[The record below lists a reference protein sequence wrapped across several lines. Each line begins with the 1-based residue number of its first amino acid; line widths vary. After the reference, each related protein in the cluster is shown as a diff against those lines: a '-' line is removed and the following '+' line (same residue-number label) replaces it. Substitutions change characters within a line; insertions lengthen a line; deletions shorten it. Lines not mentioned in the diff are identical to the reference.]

1 LRPNAS
7 KPVKPAV
14 KIREEWMK
22 LYRMI
27 VLAVAVA
34 LVATHGQAQ
43 TQDKIR
49 FGKAFPGLFQFTPVD
64 LGIEKGF
71 FKKRGLEVE
80 IQNFFGDAKQQQA
93 FTAGAIDMGIGG
105 GAGMGFI
112 VKGSPIMA
120 VAEAAG
126 PPLGITLSVWADTPY
141 KTAADLKGKTVTGA
155 SVGDQTEWMVRQ
167 LSILQGWGPT
177 GFNYVPLGAPE
188 AQIAA
193 LKTHQVAAAPLDI
206 TTAVTLESE
215 GQARIVVRFGKV
227 ITAYINHVI
236 TASNDVI
243 AKRPDDVKKF
253 LAGWFE
259 SVAYLKTHK
268 AEEVQFAAQLLKKP
282 EAIVSRVYDESSPM
296 ITDNGHFDPK
306 GLAAIRDSLVEMNIL
321 DTPPDMSKLYTEKY
335 LPN

>member
-1 LRPNAS
+1 MR
-7 KPVKPAV
+7 
-14 KIREEWMK
+14 
-22 LYRMI
+22 LYHRI
-27 VLAVAVA
+27 ALAALAVALLA
-34 LVATHGQAQ
+34 GPAHAE
-43 TQDKIR
+43 DKIR
-49 FGKAFPGLFQFTPVD
+49 FGKAFPTLFQFTPVD

-93 FTAGAIDMGIGG
+93 YTAGAVDMGIGG

-112 VKGSPIMA
+112 AKGSPILA

-141 KTAADLKGKTVTGA
+141 KTVADLKGQTVTGA

-177 GFNYVPLGAPE
+177 GFNYVPLGASE

-193 LKTHQVAAAPLDI
+193 LKTHQIAAAPLDI
-206 TTAVTLESE
+206 TTAVSLESQ

-227 ITAYINHVI
+227 IKNYINHVI
-236 TASNDVI
+236 SARTEMI
-243 AKRPDDVKKF
+243 EKRPDDVKKF

-259 SVAYLKTHK
+259 SVAYLKAHK
-268 AEEVQFAAQLLKKP
+268 DESVALASRILKQP

-296 ITDNGHFDPK
+296 LTDNGHFYQK
-306 GLAAIRDSLVEMNIL
+306 GLETIRDSLVEMKIL
-321 DTPPDMSKLYTEKY
+321 ETKPDMSKLTTEKF

>member
-1 LRPNAS
+1 
-7 KPVKPAV
+7 
-14 KIREEWMK
+14 MK
-22 LYRMI
+22 LTRTI
-27 VLAVAVA
+27 IFAALAAA
-34 LVATHGQAQ
+34 AFAKSASAEDT
-43 TQDKIR
+43 IR

-80 IQNFFGDAKQQQA
+80 ITSFFGDAKQQQA
-93 FTAGAIDMGIGG
+93 YTAGAIDMGIGG
-105 GAGMGFI
+105 GAGMAFI
-112 VKGSPIMA
+112 AKGSPILA

-126 PPLGITLSVWADTPY
+126 PPLGITLGVWADTPY
-141 KTAADLKGKTVTGA
+141 KTVADLKGQTVTGA
-155 SVGDQTEWMVRQ
+155 SVGDQTEWMVRR

-177 GFNYVPLGAPE
+177 GFNYVSLGASE

-236 TASNDVI
+236 TASNEMI
-243 AKRPDDVKKF
+243 EQRPDDVKKF

-259 SVAYLKTHK
+259 SAVYFKTHK
-268 AEEVQFAAQLLKKP
+268 DEAVKFTARLLKKP
-282 EAIVSRVYDESSPM
+282 EPIISRVFDEASPM
-296 ITDNGHFDPK
+296 ITDNGHFDPT
-306 GLAAIRDSLVEMNIL
+306 GLAAIRDSVVEMKIV
-321 DTPPDMSKLYTEKY
+321 DKTPDMAKLYTEKF

>member
-1 LRPNAS
+1 
-7 KPVKPAV
+7 
-14 KIREEWMK
+14 MK
-22 LYRMI
+22 LTRTI
-27 VLAVAVA
+27 IFAALAAA
-34 LVATHGQAQ
+34 AFAKSASAEDT
-43 TQDKIR
+43 IR

-80 IQNFFGDAKQQQA
+80 ITSFFGDAKQQQA
-93 FTAGAIDMGIGG
+93 YTAGAIDMGIGG
-105 GAGMGFI
+105 GAGMAFI
-112 VKGSPIMA
+112 AKGSPILA

-126 PPLGITLSVWADTPY
+126 PPLGITLGVWADTPY
-141 KTAADLKGKTVTGA
+141 KTVADLKGQTVTGA
-155 SVGDQTEWMVRQ
+155 SVGDQTEWMVRR

-177 GFNYVPLGAPE
+177 GFNYVPLGASE

-236 TASNDVI
+236 TASNEMI
-243 AKRPDDVKKF
+243 EKRPDDVKKF

-259 SVAYLKTHK
+259 SAVYFKTHK
-268 AEEVQFAAQLLKKP
+268 DEAVKFTAQLLKKP
-282 EAIVSRVYDESSPM
+282 EPIISRVFDEASPM
-296 ITDNGHFDPK
+296 ITDNGHFDPT
-306 GLAAIRDSLVEMNIL
+306 GLAAIRDSVVEMKIV
-321 DTPPDMSKLYTEKY
+321 DKTPDMAKLYTEKF

>member
-1 LRPNAS
+1 
-7 KPVKPAV
+7 
-14 KIREEWMK
+14 MK
-22 LYRMI
+22 LHRTI
-27 VLAVAVA
+27 VLAVTAA
-34 LVATHGQAQ
+34 LFALPAAA
-43 TQDKIR
+43 QDKIR
-49 FGKAFPGLFQFTPVD
+49 FGKAFPTLFQFTPVD

-71 FKKRGLEVE
+71 FSKRGLDIE
-80 IQNFFGDAKQQQA
+80 IENFFGDAKQQQA
-93 FTAGAIDMGIGG
+93 YTAGAIDMGIGG

-112 VKGSPIMA
+112 AKGSPILA

-141 KTAADLKGKTVTGA
+141 KTVADLKGKIVTGA

-167 LSILQGWGPT
+167 LSILQGWGPD
-177 GFNYVPLGAPE
+177 GFNYVPLGASE

-206 TTAVTLESE
+206 TTAVNLESQ

-227 ITAYINHVI
+227 IKNYINHVI
-236 TASNDVI
+236 SATDDVMT
-243 AKRPDDVKKF
+243 KHPDDVKKF

-268 AEEVQFAAQLLKKP
+268 GESVALAARILKQP

-296 ITDNGHFDPK
+296 LTDNGHFDRK
-306 GLAAIRDSLVEMNIL
+306 GLATIRDSLVEMKIL
-321 DTPPDMSKLYTEKY
+321 DTPPDMAKLYTEKY
-335 LPN
+335 LTN

>member
-1 LRPNAS
+1 
-7 KPVKPAV
+7 
-14 KIREEWMK
+14 MK
-22 LYRMI
+22 RYRMF
-27 VLAVAVA
+27 VLATAIIAALFAVPA
-34 LVATHGQAQ
+34 SA
-43 TQDKIR
+43 QDKIR

-71 FKKRGLEVE
+71 FAKRGLEIE
-80 IQNFFGDAKQQQA
+80 IENFFGDAKQQQA

-112 VKGSPIMA
+112 AKGSPILA

-141 KTAADLKGKTVTGA
+141 QTVADLKGQIVTGA

-167 LSILQGWGPT
+167 LSILQGWGPM
-177 GFNYVPLGAPE
+177 GFNYEPLGASE

-236 TASNDVI
+236 TASNDMI
-243 AKRPDDVKKF
+243 AKRPDDIKKF

-259 SVAYLKTHK
+259 SVAYLKAHK
-268 AEEVQFAAQLLKKP
+268 DEEVTFAAQLLKRP
-282 EAIVSRVYDESSPM
+282 ATIVSRVYDESSPM

-306 GLAAIRDSLVEMNIL
+306 GLAAIRDSLVEMKIL
-321 DTPPDMSKLYTEKY
+321 DTAPDMAKLYTEKF

>member
-1 LRPNAS
+1 
-7 KPVKPAV
+7 
-14 KIREEWMK
+14 MK
-22 LYRMI
+22 LI
-27 VLAVAVA
+27 HTIALAALAVALGV
-34 LVATHGQAQ
+34 VATCAHAE
-43 TQDKIR
+43 DAIR
-49 FGKAFPGLFQFTPVD
+49 FGKAFPTLFQFTPVD

-93 FTAGAIDMGIGG
+93 YTAGAVDMGIGG

-112 VKGSPIMA
+112 AKGSPILA

-141 KTAADLKGKTVTGA
+141 KTVADLKGQTVTGA

-177 GFNYVPLGAPE
+177 GFNYVPLGASE

-193 LKTHQVAAAPLDI
+193 LKTHQIAAAPLDI
-206 TTAVTLESE
+206 TTAVSLETQ

-227 ITAYINHVI
+227 IQNYINHVI
-236 TASNDVI
+236 SATNGI
-243 AKRPDDVKKF
+243 MEKHPDDVRNF

-259 SVAYLKTHK
+259 SVAYLKAHK
-268 AEEVQFAAQLLKKP
+268 EESVALAARILKQP

-296 ITDNGHFDPK
+296 LTDNGHFDQK
-306 GLAAIRDSLVEMNIL
+306 GLATIRDSLVEMKIL
-321 DTPPDMSKLYTEKY
+321 ETKPDMAKLTTEKF

>member
-1 LRPNAS
+1 MRRSHRIALAALAAALFAG
-7 KPVKPAV
+7 PAHA
-14 KIREEWMK
+14 E
-22 LYRMI
+22 
-27 VLAVAVA
+27 
-34 LVATHGQAQ
+34 
-43 TQDKIR
+43 DKIR
-49 FGKAFPGLFQFTPVD
+49 FGKGFPTLFQFTPVD

-71 FKKRGLEVE
+71 FAKRGLEIE

-93 FTAGAIDMGIGG
+93 FSAGAIDMGIGA

-112 VKGSPIMA
+112 AKGSPILA

-141 KTAADLKGKTVTGA
+141 KIVDDLKGQTVTGA

-177 GFNYVPLGAPE
+177 GFNYVPLGASE

-193 LKTHQVAAAPLDI
+193 LKTHQIAAAPLDI
-206 TTAVTLESE
+206 TTAVTLESQ

-227 ITAYINHVI
+227 IKAYINHVI
-236 TASNDVI
+236 SASNDMI
-243 AKRPDDVKKF
+243 EKRPDDVRKF

-259 SVAYLKTHK
+259 SVAYFKTHK
-268 AEEVQFAAQLLKKP
+268 DEEVNLAARLLQKP
-282 EAIVSRVYDESSPM
+282 EPIISRIYDEVTPM
-296 ITDNGHFDPK
+296 ITDNGHFDPQ
-306 GLAAIRDSLVEMNIL
+306 GLAAIRDSLVEMKIL
-321 DTPPDMSKLYTEKY
+321 ETKPDMAKLYTEKF

>member
-1 LRPNAS
+1 MKFTRTILFAALAAAAFATSANA
-7 KPVKPAV
+7 
-14 KIREEWMK
+14 ED
-22 LYRMI
+22 
-27 VLAVAVA
+27 
-34 LVATHGQAQ
+34 T
-43 TQDKIR
+43 IR

-80 IQNFFGDAKQQQA
+80 ITSFFGDAKQQQA
-93 FTAGAIDMGIGG
+93 YTAGAIDMGIGG
-105 GAGMGFI
+105 GAGMAFI
-112 VKGSPIMA
+112 AKGSPILA

-126 PPLGITLSVWADTPY
+126 PPLGITLGVWADTPY
-141 KTAADLKGKTVTGA
+141 KTVADLKGQTVTGA

-177 GFNYVPLGAPE
+177 GFNYVPLGASE

-193 LKTHQVAAAPLDI
+193 LKAHQVAAAPLDI

-236 TASNDVI
+236 TASNQMI
-243 AKRPDDVKKF
+243 EKRPDDVKKF

-259 SVAYLKTHK
+259 SAVYFKTHK
-268 AEEVQFAAQLLKKP
+268 DEAVKFTAQLLKKP
-282 EAIVSRVYDESSPM
+282 EPIISRVFDESSPM

-306 GLAAIRDSLVEMNIL
+306 GLAAIRDSVVEMKIV
-321 DTPPDMSKLYTEKY
+321 DKTPDMAKLYTEKF

>member
-1 LRPNAS
+1 
-7 KPVKPAV
+7 
-14 KIREEWMK
+14 MK
-22 LYRMI
+22 LTRTI
-27 VLAVAVA
+27 IFAALAAA
-34 LVATHGQAQ
+34 AFAKSASAEDT
-43 TQDKIR
+43 IR

-80 IQNFFGDAKQQQA
+80 ITSFFGDAKQQQA
-93 FTAGAIDMGIGG
+93 YTAGAIDMGIGG
-105 GAGMGFI
+105 GAGMAFI
-112 VKGSPIMA
+112 AKGSPILA

-126 PPLGITLSVWADTPY
+126 PPLGITLGVWADTPY
-141 KTAADLKGKTVTGA
+141 KTVADLKGQTVTGA
-155 SVGDQTEWMVRQ
+155 SVGDQTEWMVRR

-177 GFNYVPLGAPE
+177 GFNYVPLGASE

-236 TASNDVI
+236 TASNEMI
-243 AKRPDDVKKF
+243 EKRPDDVKKF

-259 SVAYLKTHK
+259 SAVYFKTHK
-268 AEEVQFAAQLLKKP
+268 DEAVKFTAQLLKKP
-282 EAIVSRVYDESSPM
+282 EPIVSRVFDEASPM

-306 GLAAIRDSLVEMNIL
+306 GLAAIRDSVVEMKIV
-321 DTPPDMSKLYTEKY
+321 DQTPDMAKLYTEKF

>member
-1 LRPNAS
+1 
-7 KPVKPAV
+7 
-14 KIREEWMK
+14 MK
-22 LYRMI
+22 LTCTI
-27 VLAVAVA
+27 AFAALAATA
-34 LVATHGQAQ
+34 LATSARADD
-43 TQDKIR
+43 TIR
-49 FGKAFPGLFQFTPVD
+49 FGKAFPTLFQFTPVD

-71 FKKRGLEVE
+71 FKKRGLEIE

-93 FTAGAIDMGIGG
+93 YTAGAVDMGIGG

-112 VKGSPIMA
+112 AKGSPILA

-141 KTAADLKGKTVTGA
+141 KTVADLKGQTVTGA

-177 GFNYVPLGAPE
+177 GFNYVPLGASE

-193 LKTHQVAAAPLDI
+193 LKTHQIAAAPLDI
-206 TTAVTLESE
+206 TTAVSLEAQ

-227 ITAYINHVI
+227 IKNYINHVI
-236 TASNDVI
+236 SARTEMI
-243 AKRPDDVKKF
+243 EKHPDDVRNF

-259 SVAYLKTHK
+259 SVAYLKAHK
-268 AEEVQFAAQLLKKP
+268 DESVALASRILKQP

-296 ITDNGHFDPK
+296 LTDNGHFDPK
-306 GLAAIRDSLVEMNIL
+306 GLETIRDSLVEMKIL
-321 DTPPDMSKLYTEKY
+321 DTKPDMSKLTTEKF

>member
-1 LRPNAS
+1 
-7 KPVKPAV
+7 
-14 KIREEWMK
+14 MK
-22 LYRMI
+22 LARTI
-27 VLAVAVA
+27 ILAA
-34 LVATHGQAQ
+34 LVATALATSAHAE
-43 TQDKIR
+43 DKIR

-80 IQNFFGDAKQQQA
+80 ITSFFGDAKQQQA
-93 FTAGAIDMGIGG
+93 YTAGAIDMGIGG
-105 GAGMGFI
+105 GAGMAFI
-112 VKGSPIMA
+112 AKGSPILA

-126 PPLGITLSVWADTPY
+126 PPLGITLGVWADTPY
-141 KTAADLKGKTVTGA
+141 KTVADLKGQTVTGA

-167 LSILQGWGPT
+167 LSILQGWGPN
-177 GFNYVPLGAPE
+177 GFNYVPLGASE

-236 TASNDVI
+236 TASNDMI

-259 SVAYLKTHK
+259 SAVYFKTHK
-268 AEEVQFAAQLLKKP
+268 EEAVKFTAQLVKKP
-282 EAIVSRVYDESSPM
+282 EPIVSRVFDESSPM

-306 GLAAIRDSLVEMNIL
+306 GLAAIRDSVVEMKIV
-321 DTPPDMSKLYTEKY
+321 DQTPDMSKLYTEKF

>member
-1 LRPNAS
+1 MKHYCGIALIALAAVSAS
-7 KPVKPAV
+7 PA
-14 KIREEWMK
+14 R
-22 LYRMI
+22 
-27 VLAVAVA
+27 A
-34 LVATHGQAQ
+34 
-43 TQDKIR
+43 QDKIR
-49 FGKAFPGLFQFTPVD
+49 FGKAFPTLFQFTPVD

-71 FKKRGLEVE
+71 FATRGLEVE

-93 FTAGAIDMGIGG
+93 YTAGAVDMGIGG

-112 VKGSPIMA
+112 AKGSPILA

-141 KTAADLKGKTVTGA
+141 KTVADLKGQTVTGA

-177 GFNYVPLGAPE
+177 GFNYVPLGASE

-193 LKTHQVAAAPLDI
+193 LKTHQIAAAPLDI

-227 ITAYINHVI
+227 IKNYINHVI
-236 TASNDVI
+236 SARTEI
-243 AKRPDDVKKF
+243 IEKRPDDVKKF

-259 SVAYLKTHK
+259 SVAYLKAHK
-268 AEEVQFAAQLLKKP
+268 DESVALAARLLKKP

-296 ITDNGHFDPK
+296 LTDNGHFDQK
-306 GLAAIRDSLVEMNIL
+306 GLATIRDSLVEMKIL
-321 DTPPDMSKLYTEKY
+321 ETKPDMAKLTTEKF

>member
-1 LRPNAS
+1 MRLYHRIALAALALALFAG
-7 KPVKPAV
+7 PVHA
-14 KIREEWMK
+14 E
-22 LYRMI
+22 
-27 VLAVAVA
+27 
-34 LVATHGQAQ
+34 
-43 TQDKIR
+43 DKIR
-49 FGKAFPGLFQFTPVD
+49 FGKAFPTLFQFTPVD
-64 LGIEKGF
+64 LGIAKGF
-71 FKKRGLEVE
+71 FAKRGLEVE

-93 FTAGAIDMGIGG
+93 YTAGAVDMGIGG

-112 VKGSPIMA
+112 AKGSPILA

-141 KTAADLKGKTVTGA
+141 KTVADLKGQTVTGA

-177 GFNYVPLGAPE
+177 GFNYVPLGASE

-236 TASNDVI
+236 TASNEVI
-243 AKRPDDVKKF
+243 AKRPDDVRKF

-259 SVAYLKTHK
+259 SAVYFKTHK
-268 AEEVQFAAQLLKKP
+268 DEAVKFTAQLLKKP
-282 EAIVSRVYDESSPM
+282 EPIISRVFDEASPM
-296 ITDNGHFDPK
+296 ITDNGHFDPT
-306 GLAAIRDSLVEMNIL
+306 GLAAIRDSVVEMKIV
-321 DTPPDMSKLYTEKY
+321 DTTPEMAKLYTEKF
-335 LPN
+335 LPK

>member
-1 LRPNAS
+1 MNLRQ
-7 KPVKPAV
+7 
-14 KIREEWMK
+14 KIA
-22 LYRMI
+22 
-27 VLAVAVA
+27 LAALA
-34 LVATHGQAQ
+34 LVLLAGEAQA
-43 TQDKIR
+43 QDKIR
-49 FGKAFPGLFQFTPVD
+49 FGKAFPTLFQFTPVD

-71 FKKRGLEVE
+71 FAKRGLEIE

-93 FTAGAIDMGIGG
+93 YTAGAVDMGIGG

-112 VKGSPIMA
+112 AKGSPILA

-141 KTAADLKGKTVTGA
+141 KTVADLKGQIITGA

-167 LSILQGWGPT
+167 LSILQGWGPG
-177 GFNYVPLGAPE
+177 GFNYVPLGASE

-227 ITAYINHVI
+227 IKDYINHVI
-236 TASNDVI
+236 SATNDMI
-243 AKRPDDVKKF
+243 AKRPDDVRKF

-259 SVAYLKTHK
+259 SVAYLKAHK
-268 AEEVQFAAQLLKKP
+268 NESVALAARLLQKP
-282 EAIVSRVYDESSPM
+282 EAIVSRVYDEASPM
-296 ITDNGHFDPK
+296 LTDNGHFDQK
-306 GLAAIRDSLVEMNIL
+306 GLATIRDSLVEMKIL
-321 DTPPDMSKLYTEKY
+321 ETRPDMSKLYTEKF

>member
-1 LRPNAS
+1 
-7 KPVKPAV
+7 
-14 KIREEWMK
+14 
-22 LYRMI
+22 
-27 VLAVAVA
+27 
-34 LVATHGQAQ
+34 
-43 TQDKIR
+43 
-49 FGKAFPGLFQFTPVD
+49 
-64 LGIEKGF
+64 
-71 FKKRGLEVE
+71 
-80 IQNFFGDAKQQQA
+80 
-93 FTAGAIDMGIGG
+93 MGIGG
-105 GAGMGFI
+105 GAGMAFI
-112 VKGSPIMA
+112 AKGSPILA

-126 PPLGITLSVWADTPY
+126 PPLGITLGVWADTPY
-141 KTAADLKGKTVTGA
+141 KTVADLKGQTVTGA

-167 LSILQGWGPT
+167 LSILQGWGPN
-177 GFNYVPLGAPE
+177 GFNYVPLGASE

-236 TASNDVI
+236 TASNDMI

-259 SVAYLKTHK
+259 SAVYFKTHK
-268 AEEVQFAAQLLKKP
+268 EEAVKFTAQLVKKP
-282 EAIVSRVYDESSPM
+282 EPIVSRVFDESSPM

-306 GLAAIRDSLVEMNIL
+306 GLAAIRDSVVEMKIV
-321 DTPPDMSKLYTEKY
+321 DQTPDMSKLYTEKF